1 MPCIL
6 SVSYTHLDVYKRQGI
21 NASGKTSVLKVISLA
36 LNIVKNDPIN
46 HVEAKSILCGA
57 KNVTTVSYTHLART
71 IQNYELGSRKPSNMV
86 TIQKI
91 ADALNTTT
99 EYLLGSSGTY
109 VVEAHEKG
117 GAKAAKDIEELVS
130 EVTGMFA
137 GGELSEDAI
146 EGAYKALT
154 DAYWIAKEN
163 NKKYA
168 PKTRRKKSDQ

>member
-1 MPCIL
+1 MVFKERL
-6 SVSYTHLDVYKRQGI
+6 KEKRTEANLTQ
-21 NASGKTSVLKVISLA
+21 VELA
-36 LNIVKNDPIN
+36 EK
-46 HVEAKSILCGA
+46 AG
-57 KNVTTVSYTHLART
+57 VTART

-130 EVTGMFA
+130 E
-137 GGELSEDAI
+137 LSEDAI

>member
-1 MPCIL
+1 MFAIFTRN
-6 SVSYTHLDVYKRQGI
+6 SITG
-21 NASGKTSVLKVISLA
+21 TSVNTPTVVASAAGEVVPNRATATATANSKKLDA
-36 LNIVKNDPIN
+36 PIIP
-46 HVEAKSILCGA
+46 ASAAMRC
-57 KNVTTVSYTHLART
+57 
-71 IQNYELGSRKPSNMV
+71 GSRKPSNMV

-130 EVTGMFA
+130 EVTGMFT

>member
-1 MPCIL
+1 MVFKERL
-6 SVSYTHLDVYKRQGI
+6 KEKRTEANLTQ
-21 NASGKTSVLKVISLA
+21 VELA
-36 LNIVKNDPIN
+36 EK
-46 HVEAKSILCGA
+46 AG
-57 KNVTTVSYTHLART
+57 VTART

-86 TIQKI
+86 TMQK
-91 ADALNTTT
+91 NTTT

>member
-1 MPCIL
+1 MPFLHRTAHCHRL
-6 SVSYTHLDVYKRQGI
+6 VLQFRVQHTLDRGI
-21 NASGKTSVLKVISLA
+21 ETQVELA
-36 LNIVKNDPIN
+36 EK
-46 HVEAKSILCGA
+46 AG
-57 KNVTTVSYTHLART
+57 VTART

-86 TIQKI
+86 TMQKI

>member
-1 MPCIL
+1 MLLACQ
-6 SVSYTHLDVYKRQGI
+6 SQSNRQFLLR
-21 NASGKTSVLKVISLA
+21 NATRSA
-36 LNIVKNDPIN
+36 NIVKSLT
-46 HVEAKSILCGA
+46 K
-57 KNVTTVSYTHLART
+57 
-71 IQNYELGSRKPSNMV
+71 
-86 TIQKI
+86 
-91 ADALNTTT
+91 
-99 EYLLGSSGTY
+99 
-109 VVEAHEKG
+109 
-117 GAKAAKDIEELVS
+117 LVS

>member
-1 MPCIL
+1 MGCKNRCFL
-6 SVSYTHLDVYKRQGI
+6 SQVELAEKAG
-21 NASGKTSVLKVISLA
+21 VI
-36 LNIVKNDPIN
+36 
-46 HVEAKSILCGA
+46 
-57 KNVTTVSYTHLART
+57 ART

-163 NKKYA
+163 KKNT
-168 PKTRRKKSDQ
+168 PQKRGVKNPISDIYRTHFSLYCKLEVV

>member
-1 MPCIL
+1 MI
-6 SVSYTHLDVYKRQGI
+6 
-21 NASGKTSVLKVISLA
+21 
-36 LNIVKNDPIN
+36 
-46 HVEAKSILCGA
+46 
-57 KNVTTVSYTHLART
+57 
-71 IQNYELGSRKPSNMV
+71 

>member
-1 MPCIL
+1 MFAE
-6 SVSYTHLDVYKRQGI
+6 KAG
-21 NASGKTSVLKVISLA
+21 
-36 LNIVKNDPIN
+36 
-46 HVEAKSILCGA
+46 
-57 KNVTTVSYTHLART
+57 VTART

-137 GGELSEDAI
+137 GGELSEDVI

>member
-1 MPCIL
+1 MSTFYFIHIL
-6 SVSYTHLDVYKRQGI
+6 FYISVPTYSTL
-21 NASGKTSVLKVISLA
+21 L
-36 LNIVKNDPIN
+36 
-46 HVEAKSILCGA
+46 LC
-57 KNVTTVSYTHLART
+57 
-71 IQNYELGSRKPSNMV
+71 KPAN
-86 TIQKI
+86 
-91 ADALNTTT
+91 
-99 EYLLGSSGTY
+99 

>member
-1 MPCIL
+1 VGLFSFYRKYRFFAFLWLIAGAGITYNKDIIYA
-6 SVSYTHLDVYKRQGI
+6 VS
-21 NASGKTSVLKVISLA
+21 
-36 LNIVKNDPIN
+36 
-46 HVEAKSILCGA
+46 
-57 KNVTTVSYTHLART
+57 
-71 IQNYELGSRKPSNMV
+71 
-86 TIQKI
+86 
-91 ADALNTTT
+91 
-99 EYLLGSSGTY
+99 
-109 VVEAHEKG
+109 EKG